1 MSKKI
6 RRDTPVADAP
16 GSPGINR
23 IARPLSLVAQ
33 VEQILREAIATG
45 RFASD
50 RLPTEV
56 ELAEQLGV
64 SRETVRRATET
75 LQREGL
81 VVKFRR
87 KGTFTRSPGLALQL
101 PPAQSTLVGYLQ
113 ADFLASSGEAE
124 AVTRAMSGLMIQGA
138 IEEAGKAGFELI
150 VRRAPQSQ
158 MAKAFQRLSSSAR
171 LCGVI
176 FASYGEEK
184 LLRHVAGLG
193 LPTVLLDH
201 DLNLPR
207 ISTVR
212 DDSFEG
218 ARQAVQHLAE
228 LGHRRIGFIHW
239 HRTDLNPWRMNGYR
253 QGLREAKL
261 PRRRAWEWTAELTED
276 GAAEVA
282 QKLVKLSPRPTG
294 LLCFNNSLA
303 RLIIDAVQ
311 RQALRVPA
319 DLSVMGSGGEE
330 VPDLTC
336 YQADWYGLAQ
346 CAVQIL
352 MRSLNAGADAQ
363 PEHHL
368 FPHQLRRGQTTGP
381 PPKE

>member
-16 GSPGINR
+16 GAPGINR

-33 VEQILREAIATG
+33 VEQILREAIASG
-45 RFASD
+45 RFAGE

-87 KGTFTRSPGLALQL
+87 KGTFTRSPGMALQL
-101 PPAQSTLVGYLQ
+101 PAAQSTLVGYLQ

-150 VRRAPQSQ
+150 VRRAPQAQ
-158 MAKAFQRLSSSAR
+158 MGKAFQRLSSSAR

-207 ISTVR
+207 VSTVR

-218 ARQAVQHLAE
+218 ARQAVGHLAG

-239 HRTDLNPWRMNGYR
+239 HRTDLNPWRQSGYR

-261 PRRRAWEWTAELTED
+261 PRRRAWEWTAELTEA

-282 QKLVKLSPRPTG
+282 QKLLKQTPRPTG

-303 RLIIDAVQ
+303 RLIIEAVQ
-311 RQALRVPA
+311 RQGLRVPQ
-319 DLSVMGSGGEE
+319 DLSVMGCGGEE

-336 YQADWYGLAQ
+336 YQVDWYGMAQ
-346 CAVQIL
+346 RAVQTLVRAIETK
-352 MRSLNAGADAQ
+352 GET
-363 PEHHL
+363 PEHVV
-368 FPHQLRRGQTTGP
+368 FPHQLRRGQTTAAP
-381 PPKE
+381 PAE